1 MVGYLEKLRSGLSL
15 FVSSGNEADLDMLDY
30 LDHALTDGPTR
41 VVALLMDSIKD
52 GIRFRRLAMR
62 AVELGKHIVVLKIG
76 MSEVGAQAA
85 VAHSSRLAGNA
96 AAYRALFE
104 SCSVSVVGSLEEL
117 MTTSALLALHG
128 KVAGGAAML
137 TTSGAGA
144 SMLAD
149 LAEKHGLPLPALR
162 PETHARIARIKSFSR
177 IGNPVDV
184 GSFERGKADEIPSIA
199 AADPDVGAVVA
210 LINPIDPNSGVPT
223 LMADLVR
230 ARQSSGK
237 PLVVIAPG
245 GFGKAK
251 EDEYIP
257 QGLCFVPD
265 TEIGIK
271 AAAAM
276 LRSSPTHAVEGDAF
290 PVVPGPGPV
299 DAILPTGRQLTE
311 PESLALLASFGIPVV
326 PTMDCGSLDEALA
339 AAERIGWPVVVKG
352 VAEGVAHKTEA
363 GLVRLDVRDRMT
375 LERAFEEM
383 GRPSRLVV
391 QPFLR
396 GYVEAIAG
404 LSRSP
409 DTGPMLL
416 VGLGGVYAE
425 ALREVAMIAIPAS
438 RNAIEDKISGSALGR
453 ILASPRWNGGQAKTQ
468 LVEAL
473 LALQSLA
480 LWAGDRLG
488 AVDVNPIVLS
498 ETGAVAVDGLVV
510 AAAD

>member
-1 MVGYLEKLRSGLSL
+1 LSL

-30 LDHALTDGPTR
+30 LEHALADRPTR

-52 GIRFRRLAMR
+52 GVRFRRLAMR
-62 AVELGKHIVVLKIG
+62 AAELGKHIVVLKIG

-85 VAHSSRLAGNA
+85 VAHSSRLVGNA

-104 SCSVSVVGSLEEL
+104 SCGVTVAGSLEEL

-162 PETHARIARIKSFSR
+162 PETHAAIARVKSFSR

-184 GSFERGKADEIPSIA
+184 GSFERGKADEVPSIA
-199 AADPDVGAVVA
+199 AADPDVGLVVA

-230 ARQSSGK
+230 ARRASGK

-245 GFGKAK
+245 GFGREK

-265 TEIGIK
+265 TETGIK

-276 LRSSPTHAVEGDAF
+276 LRINPTLADGRDAC
-290 PVVPGPGPV
+290 PATSGPGPV
-299 DAILPTGRQLTE
+299 QTVLPARRQLTE
-311 PESLALLASFGIPVV
+311 PESLALLAHFGVSVV
-326 PTMDCGSLDEALA
+326 PTRECVSLDEAMA
-339 AAERIGWPVVVKG
+339 AAEHVGWPVVVKG
-352 VAEGVAHKTEA
+352 VAEGIAHKTEA
-363 GLVRLDVRDRMT
+363 GLVKLDIRDRGM
-375 LERAFEEM
+375 LERVFEDM

-396 GYVEAIAG
+396 GHVEAIAG
-404 LSRSP
+404 LSWSP

-416 VGLGGVYAE
+416 VGLGGIYAE
-425 ALREVAMIAIPAS
+425 ALREVVMLAVPAS
-438 RNAIEDKISGSALGR
+438 RKAIEDKLADSALGR
-453 ILASPRWNGGQAKTQ
+453 VLASPRWNGEKARAQ
-468 LVEAL
+468 LVDAL

-498 ETGAVAVDGLVV
+498 EAGAVAVDGLVV
-510 AAAD
+510 PAAD